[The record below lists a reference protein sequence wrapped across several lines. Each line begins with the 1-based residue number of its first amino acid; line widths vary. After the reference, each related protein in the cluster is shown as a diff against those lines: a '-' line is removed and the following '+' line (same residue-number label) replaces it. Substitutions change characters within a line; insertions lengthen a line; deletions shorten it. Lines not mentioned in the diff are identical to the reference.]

1 VTAKELLSMQA
12 SSGFHRILSLEV
24 DGGFIGPARL
34 EFAPGLNCIIGGRGT
49 GKTTVLEFI
58 RYGLN
63 AMPEGDGTRERRQA
77 IENLIAGNS
86 GPWGA
91 TVSVD
96 IETKDGVAYRAQ
108 RDPEGALSVIDG
120 DGDPKDIALPGS
132 LFWAEVY
139 SQNQIEDIADN
150 PRFQLDLLDK
160 FIRGEIAEV
169 ARQIER
175 TRGQLR
181 TSADDIEGTQRKLGD
196 YHDQLRELPETNERI
211 KAFEVAEEGP
221 AHNELRAEQDAKA
234 LRDSQERTVAEAISA
249 LSAIR
254 QEVSSA
260 GASALHYA
268 QSVDTAAVAS
278 GPNARLMT
286 DLGQVLARL
295 SRQIQSSL
303 NALDAAAKA
312 AEGEVDPLRSALRQ
326 QQASQERRYREV
338 LDRYAQEKGKAQ
350 ERARLLSRQ
359 AELQVI
365 DKHRRDAA
373 ARLERQQRERRA
385 LMSQLVDLRDQR
397 YQLRLAVAQRL
408 NEQLFPVIRVRVEQC
423 GNTDE
428 YRSLLSDAMR
438 NSGLRYGSLVERAV
452 TRIPPDDLATIVR
465 TDDVEGL
472 VEHLGVDRDRAMK
485 FIAQLRDH
493 RMLHEIETV
502 ELHDR
507 PTIELKD
514 GEQYKDSTMLS
525 TGQKCTA
532 ILPIL
537 LLESEAPL
545 LIDQPE
551 DNLDNAFVFDT
562 IVKSVLKAKSGR
574 QLIFV
579 THNPNIPVLGDAERV
594 FVMAS
599 DGTTATVSAAGTV
612 DDVRADIERLLE
624 GGRDAFQRRM
634 ERYGY

>member
-1 VTAKELLSMQA
+1 
-12 SSGFHRILSLEV
+12 
-24 DGGFIGPARL
+24 
-34 EFAPGLNCIIGGRGT
+34 
-49 GKTTVLEFI
+49 
-58 RYGLN
+58 
-63 AMPEGDGTRERRQA
+63 
-77 IENLIAGNS
+77 
-86 GPWGA
+86 
-91 TVSVD
+91 
-96 IETKDGVAYRAQ
+96 
-108 RDPEGALSVIDG
+108 
-120 DGDPKDIALPGS
+120 
-132 LFWAEVY
+132 
-139 SQNQIEDIADN
+139 
-150 PRFQLDLLDK
+150 
-160 FIRGEIAEV
+160 
-169 ARQIER
+169 
-175 TRGQLR
+175 
-181 TSADDIEGTQRKLGD
+181 
-196 YHDQLRELPETNERI
+196 
-211 KAFEVAEEGP
+211 
-221 AHNELRAEQDAKA
+221 
-234 LRDSQERTVAEAISA
+234 
-249 LSAIR
+249 
-254 QEVSSA
+254 
-260 GASALHYA
+260 
-268 QSVDTAAVAS
+268 
-278 GPNARLMT
+278 
-286 DLGQVLARL
+286 
-295 SRQIQSSL
+295 
-303 NALDAAAKA
+303 
-312 AEGEVDPLRSALRQ
+312 VDPLRSALRQ